1 MNRRALL
8 VAAAGAAIISCSMV
22 KVAVADS
29 TATSSIAQIKL
40 LESGDAN
47 YKLFHGAIWLD
58 YDKAQYNYRWGGA
71 HCKGFDLSD
80 STIQLLFASFKSEY
94 NVTIE
99 YVVNEYKSQQYR
111 CITGFTVSKT

>member
-1 MNRRALL
+1 MNQRALL
-8 VAAAGAAIISCSMV
+8 VAAAAGAVISCATV
-22 KVAVADS
+22 RIAAADT
-29 TATSSIAQIKL
+29 TATSSIAQIKV

-47 YKLFHGAIWLD
+47 YKLFRGAIWLD

-71 HCKGFDLSD
+71 HCKGFDLTD

-94 NVTIE
+94 NVTID